1 LNFELREIMMTFY
14 PNERIGLFIDG
25 ANLFSTSKALDFD
38 IDYRKLLDEF
48 RKRGRLTRANY
59 YTALLENED
68 FTPLKPLVDWLDY
81 NGFNVITKPAKEF
94 TDESGRRRI
103 KGDMDVELAVD
114 IISAAAY
121 LDHIIL
127 FTGDGDFRYAVEH
140 CQRKGARVTVVSS
153 LKARPPMISDD
164 LRRQADGF
172 IDLADLKSMVGREG
186 GRPQHDDD

>member
-1 LNFELREIMMTFY
+1 MTFY

-25 ANLFSTSKALDFD
+25 ANLFSTTKALDFD
-38 IDYRKLLDEF
+38 IDFKRLLEEF

-94 TDESGRRRI
+94 TDDPGRRRI
-103 KGDMDVELAVD
+103 KGDMDIELAVD
-114 IISAAAY
+114 MLQAATY

-140 CQRKGARVTVVSS
+140 CQRKGPA
-153 LKARPPMISDD
+153 
-164 LRRQADGF
+164 
-172 IDLADLKSMVGREG
+172 
-186 GRPQHDDD
+186 

>member
-1 LNFELREIMMTFY
+1 MTFY

-38 IDYRKLLDEF
+38 IDYRKLLEEF

-94 TDESGRRRI
+94 TDDSGRRRI

-114 IISAAAY
+114 IISAATY

-127 FTGDGDFRYAVEH
+127 FTGDGDFRYAVDH

-172 IDLADLKSMVGREG
+172 IDLADLKSMIGREG

>member
-1 LNFELREIMMTFY
+1 MTFY

>member
-1 LNFELREIMMTFY
+1 MTFY

-38 IDYRKLLDEF
+38 IDYRKLLEEF
-48 RKRGRLTRANY
+48 RKRGRLVRANY

-81 NGFNVITKPAKEF
+81 NGFNVVTKPAKEF
-94 TDESGRRRI
+94 TDDSGRRRI

-114 IISAAAY
+114 IVMASKH

-127 FTGDGDFRYAVEH
+127 FTGDGDFRYAVEA
-140 CQRKGARVTVVSS
+140 CQKAGARVTVVSS
-153 LKARPPMISDD
+153 LKSHPPMISDD

-172 IDLADLKSMVGREG
+172 IDLAELRSLVGRDG
-186 GRPQHDDD
+186 ARPGRDDE

>member
-1 LNFELREIMMTFY
+1 MTFY

-38 IDYRKLLDEF
+38 IDYRKLLEEF
-48 RKRGRLTRANY
+48 KKRGRLMRANY

-68 FTPLKPLVDWLDY
+68 YTPLKPLVDWLDY
-81 NGFNVITKPAKEF
+81 NGFNVVTKPAKEF
-94 TDESGRRRI
+94 TDDQGRRRI
-103 KGDMDVELAVD
+103 KGDMDVEMAVD
-114 IISAAAY
+114 IVHYASH
-121 LDHIIL
+121 LDHILL
-127 FTGDGDFRYAVEH
+127 FTGDGDFRYAVDQA
-140 CQRKGARVTVVSS
+140 QRKGARVTVVSS